1 MINRVLSPVLVGR
14 QEQISELEDALLSA
28 NRGDGQFVLLSGEA
42 GIGKTR
48 LAHELER
55 RARKLGCDVL
65 WGSCSEAELPL
76 PYLPFVEAIGNR
88 LAEEGTAAVRADLGP
103 MAAEL
108 AQVFPQLGEG
118 AAPPVGGDPAQ
129 AKLRLFE
136 SVVALLELW
145 ARANTVLLVLD
156 DVHWADSS
164 TRELLEYAARRL
176 ARSRV
181 MLLATFRSDELDR
194 RHPLTRLV
202 QVWRRSGLAEAIS
215 VEAMTPFQAAEMIA
229 AILAAENVSAGL
241 AELVHTRSE
250 GNPFVLEEMLRD
262 ALDRGEIFR
271 AATGWERRPLEAFR
285 LPETVREALLVRLG
299 RLAPEE
305 VEVLR
310 AAAILGRSFDYG
322 LLVEVAEADERSVLD
337 ALEAAVSQ
345 QLLEEESD
353 GSQRYSWRHAL
364 TQEAIAGDIVLPKRL
379 QVHSRAADALLAA
392 GDSAMVVARHLLA
405 AGRAEE
411 ALDACLRAAAEAERA
426 AAFQEASGLLERVLP
441 HISDHRDEA
450 LLLYRIGRLRW
461 LNGEPAAGEQLL
473 ADAIQRLDELGLVIE
488 GARARVYLSRCY
500 WELDRPPAA
509 LEAVERARETLEK
522 EGPSA
527 ELALAY
533 QRIAGLH
540 AFQLDYDACR
550 TAATRAVEIA
560 EQADA
565 DFERVWALS
574 FVALGHLGSAREFEL
589 FEQCY
594 REAVEKGYTIVAGN
608 TVHNEIWDRVHSLA
622 GGLREAIEHYGDIPF
637 HSWSSIGVEVARSWA
652 ALATG
657 ETGEALDQARK
668 AVARHESLEN
678 PKFVWRSHL
687 ALAEALLEL
696 GRTAEAAEEVPP
708 PSPGN
713 ELQDIVYDTPTRV
726 RIAIALGRDA
736 EAAELGRRATGHE
749 PLLRVGGTVA
759 IAVEGLLAG
768 GAVAEAADVVARAK
782 DVQVELG
789 GAGLE
794 IAEGRLLLAT
804 GNPGEARPL
813 LERASASFKESGLEL
828 WAWRAAALT
837 AEAAALAGDEDAAR
851 TLLASCIREAHGAGA
866 IRVRDDARATAA
878 RLGLDVPAPEDE
890 PSSELG
896 EPSVLS
902 AGERLVT
909 SMFADVR
916 GFTPLAAASV
926 PAELA
931 DRITTLHRWAAAE
944 VGKRQ
949 GIVDKFAGD
958 AVMATFNATGAR
970 VDHAVLALDA
980 ALALRDKAALM
991 DLPIGIGIA
1000 VGPAVVTRSVEEGN
1014 VTVLGETTNL
1024 AARLQ
1029 TEAAGGEILLSDEAF
1044 RRVTSWLEE
1053 RGLTAEPEAL
1063 ELKGFAGAQP
1073 AYRLPG
1079 PTRSTTPEQKLRV
1092 P

>member
-1 MINRVLSPVLVGR
+1 VSNRVLSPVLVGR

-55 RARKLGCDVL
+55 RGRKLGCDVL

-215 VEAMTPFQAAEMIA
+215 VEAMTPSQASEMIA

-322 LLVEVAEADERSVLD
+322 LLVEVAEADERSVLG

-379 QVHSRAADALLAA
+379 RAHSRAADALLAA

-411 ALDACLRAAAEAERA
+411 ALDACIRAAAEAERA

-441 HISDHRDEA
+441 HVSDHRDEA
-450 LLLYRIGRLRW
+450 LLLYRMGRLRW
-461 LNGEPAAGEQLL
+461 LNGEPAAAEQLL

-574 FVALGHLGSAREFEL
+574 FVALGHFGSAREFEL

-652 ALATG
+652 ALAIG

-749 PLLRVGGTVA
+749 PLLRVRGTVA

-768 GAVAEAADVVARAK
+768 GAVAEAADLVARAK

-804 GNPGEARPL
+804 GNPGEARSWNARRPPSRSRDSSSGPGAPPRSL
-813 LERASASFKESGLEL
+813 QKPPPWTGTRTPRKPSLRRASAKRTVRVRSAFATMPAPQRHASGSTSLPQRMS
-828 WAWRAAALT
+828 RAPS
-837 AEAAALAGDEDAAR
+837 
-851 TLLASCIREAHGAGA
+851 LASPGCSR
-866 IRVRDDARATAA
+866 
-878 RLGLDVPAPEDE
+878 P
-890 PSSELG
+890 
-896 EPSVLS
+896 
-902 AGERLVT
+902 
-909 SMFADVR
+909 
-916 GFTPLAAASV
+916 ASV
-926 PAELA
+926 
-931 DRITTLHRWAAAE
+931 W
-944 VGKRQ
+944 
-949 GIVDKFAGD
+949 
-958 AVMATFNATGAR
+958 
-970 VDHAVLALDA
+970 
-980 ALALRDKAALM
+980 
-991 DLPIGIGIA
+991 
-1000 VGPAVVTRSVEEGN
+1000 
-1014 VTVLGETTNL
+1014 
-1024 AARLQ
+1024 
-1029 TEAAGGEILLSDEAF
+1029 
-1044 RRVTSWLEE
+1044 
-1053 RGLTAEPEAL
+1053 
-1063 ELKGFAGAQP
+1063 
-1073 AYRLPG
+1073 
-1079 PTRSTTPEQKLRV
+1079 
-1092 P
+1092 

>member
-215 VEAMTPFQAAEMIA
+215 VEAMTPSQAAKMIA

-285 LPETVREALLVRLG
+285 LPETVREALLVRLA

-322 LLVEVAEADERSVLD
+322 LLVEVAEADERSVLG

-652 ALATG
+652 ALAIG

-708 PSPGN
+708 SSPGQRAAGHR
-713 ELQDIVYDTPTRV
+713 LRHSDTSADRNRTR
-726 RIAIALGRDA
+726 AGC
-736 EAAELGRRATGHE
+736 
-749 PLLRVGGTVA
+749 GG
-759 IAVEGLLAG
+759 G
-768 GAVAEAADVVARAK
+768 GAR
-782 DVQVELG
+782 
-789 GAGLE
+789 
-794 IAEGRLLLAT
+794 AEGH
-804 GNPGEARPL
+804 RP
-813 LERASASFKESGLEL
+813 
-828 WAWRAAALT
+828 
-837 AEAAALAGDEDAAR
+837 
-851 TLLASCIREAHGAGA
+851 
-866 IRVRDDARATAA
+866 
-878 RLGLDVPAPEDE
+878 
-890 PSSELG
+890 
-896 EPSVLS
+896 
-902 AGERLVT
+902 
-909 SMFADVR
+909 
-916 GFTPLAAASV
+916 
-926 PAELA
+926 
-931 DRITTLHRWAAAE
+931 
-944 VGKRQ
+944 
-949 GIVDKFAGD
+949 
-958 AVMATFNATGAR
+958 
-970 VDHAVLALDA
+970 
-980 ALALRDKAALM
+980 
-991 DLPIGIGIA
+991 
-1000 VGPAVVTRSVEEGN
+1000 
-1014 VTVLGETTNL
+1014 
-1024 AARLQ
+1024 
-1029 TEAAGGEILLSDEAF
+1029 
-1044 RRVTSWLEE
+1044 
-1053 RGLTAEPEAL
+1053 
-1063 ELKGFAGAQP
+1063 
-1073 AYRLPG
+1073 
-1079 PTRSTTPEQKLRV
+1079 
-1092 P
+1092 